1 MTQPKF
7 IAIADHAL
15 LVSFGTKLSDET
27 HAAVIALD
35 QAIAL
40 DTPEGVIESVPALV
54 NLLVDFDPLVT
65 DHVAVE
71 AALRVKSTI

>member
-54 NLLVDFDPLVT
+54 NLLVDFDPLAGFLGLKVL
-65 DHVAVE
+65 VF
-71 AALRVKSTI
+71 ALLESW